1 MKAIK
6 NVCAEGASTY
16 LRKIICIIVILSALT
31 FMSSCTAEELPINQE
46 AEIITPIDGV
56 EADGDVEGDP
66 VIIIFNPTTT
76 PPKK

>member
-6 NVCAEGASTY
+6 NVCAESINVQVKK
-16 LRKIICIIVILSALT
+16 LICIIVILSGFT

-46 AEIITPIDGV
+46 AEIIIPIDGV
-56 EADGDVEGDP
+56 EADGDVEGVP
-66 VIIIFNPTTT
+66 LIVVTI

>member
-31 FMSSCTAEELPINQE
+31 FMGSCTAEELPINQE
-46 AEIITPIDGV
+46 AEIIIPIDGV

-66 VIIIFNPTTT
+66 PVFGGSTYS